1 MMRPLVQTSF
11 YRSSWMKRFSTTMG
25 SLAILAGLAVAGPAM
40 AQEKAAPLQWQY
52 FQADENGFNRTPV
65 LLTGDKEA
73 ILLDGGFTL
82 SDGKAVA
89 EKIKETGKKLTTIFV
104 SQSDPDYYFS
114 LGPVKAAFPDARII
128 AAPETVDAIKGNIEA
143 KLKVWGPQLK
153 DNGPQKLSDVV
164 IPEASDVKALELEGN
179 EIEIVPAEGMTNRRY
194 LWVPSLKAVFG
205 GVLTTAGEHVW
216 LADTPDLAQREAWI
230 RNLDTIAARNPEV
243 VVPAHMK
250 PGSVTDV
257 SAIKFTR
264 DYIAAFDEEAAKAK
278 DSGELIAAMKK
289 RYPDLGGESS
299 LELGAKVIKGEMK
312 WE

>member
-1 MMRPLVQTSF
+1 
-11 YRSSWMKRFSTTMG
+11 MKRFSMTMG

-89 EKIKETGKKLTTIFV
+89 EKIKETGKKLTTIYV

-114 LGPVKAAFPDARII
+114 LGPIKAAFPDARII

-205 GVLTTAGEHVW
+205 GVLITAGEHVW
-216 LADTPDLAQREAWI
+216 LADTPELSQREAWI

-250 PGSVTDV
+250 PGSATDV

>member
-1 MMRPLVQTSF
+1 
-11 YRSSWMKRFSTTMG
+11 MKRVFGIISG
-25 SLAILAGLAVAGPAM
+25 LALAAGLAMVGHAT
-40 AQEKAAPLQWQY
+40 AQDAAKPLKWQY
-52 FQADENGFNRTPV
+52 FQADENGFLRTPV
-65 LLTGDKEA
+65 LLEGESEA

-89 EKIKETGKKLTTIFV
+89 EKIRESGKKLTTIYV

-114 LGPVKAAFPDARII
+114 LGPIRSAFPDARII
-128 AAPETVDAIKGNIEA
+128 AAPETVAAIKGNVEE

-153 DNGPQKLSDVV
+153 ENGPQALSDVV
-164 IPEASDVKALELEGN
+164 IPEASDAKALELDGN
-179 EIEIVPAEGMTNRRY
+179 AIEIVDAKGMDNRRY

-205 GVLTTAGEHVW
+205 GVLITAGEHVW
-216 LADTPDLAQREAWI
+216 LADTADEQQRKAWI
-230 RNLDTIAARNPEV
+230 ANLDAIAARDPAI
-243 VVPAHMK
+243 VVPAHMA
-250 PGSVTDV
+250 PGSATDV
-257 SAIKFTR
+257 SAITFTR
-264 DYIAAFDEEAAKAK
+264 DYLVAFEEEAAKAK

>member
-1 MMRPLVQTSF
+1 
-11 YRSSWMKRFSTTMG
+11 MKRFSKVIG
-25 SLAILAGLAVAGPAM
+25 GLAVLAGLAVMGHAA
-40 AQEKAAPLQWQY
+40 AQEKTAPLQWQY
-52 FQADENGFNRTPV
+52 FQADENGFLRTPV

-89 EKIKETGKKLTTIFV
+89 EKIRETGKKLTTIYI

-114 LGPVKAAFPDARII
+114 LGPIKAAFPDARII
-128 AAPETVDAIKGNIEA
+128 AAPATVEAIKGNIDN

-153 DNGPQKLSDVV
+153 DNGPQTLSDVV

-179 EIEIVPAEGMTNRRY
+179 EIEIVPAEGMKNRRY

-205 GVLTTAGEHVW
+205 GVLITAGEHVW

-230 RNLDTIAARNPEV
+230 RNLDAIAARNPAI
-243 VVPAHMK
+243 VVPVHMA
-250 PGSVTDV
+250 PGSPTDV
-257 SAIKFTR
+257 SAIRFTR

-289 RYPDLGGESS
+289 RYPGLGGESS

>member
-1 MMRPLVQTSF
+1 
-11 YRSSWMKRFSTTMG
+11 MKRFSMTMG

-40 AQEKAAPLQWQY
+40 AQEKASPLQWQY

-65 LLTGDKEA
+65 LLTGDKDA

-89 EKIKETGKKLTTIFV
+89 EKIKEMGKKLTTIYV

-114 LGPVKAAFPDARII
+114 LGPIKAAFPDARIV

-179 EIEIVPAEGMTNRRY
+179 EIEIVSAEGMTNRRY

-205 GVLTTAGEHVW
+205 GVLITAGEHVW
-216 LADTPDLAQREAWI
+216 LADTPDLSQREAWI

-250 PGSVTDV
+250 PGSATDV

>member
-1 MMRPLVQTSF
+1 
-11 YRSSWMKRFSTTMG
+11 MKRFSMTMG

-40 AQEKAAPLQWQY
+40 AQEKASPLQWQY

-65 LLTGDKEA
+65 LLTGDKDA

-89 EKIKETGKKLTTIFV
+89 EKIKETGKKLTTIYV

-114 LGPVKAAFPDARII
+114 LGPIKAAFPDARII

-205 GVLTTAGEHVW
+205 GVLITAGEHVW
-216 LADTPDLAQREAWI
+216 LADTPELSQREAWI

-250 PGSVTDV
+250 PGSATDV

-264 DYIAAFDEEAAKAK
+264 DYIAAFDEEAVKAK

>member
-11 YRSSWMKRFSTTMG
+11 YRSSWMKRFSMTMG
-25 SLAILAGLAVAGPAM
+25 SLAILAGLAVAGPTM
-40 AQEKAAPLQWQY
+40 AQEKTAPLQWQY

-89 EKIKETGKKLTTIFV
+89 EKIKETGKKLTMIYV

-114 LGPVKAAFPDARII
+114 LGPIKAAFPDARII

-153 DNGPQKLSDVV
+153 DNGPQKLLDAV

-179 EIEIVPAEGMTNRRY
+179 EIEIVPAKGMTNRRY

-205 GVLTTAGEHVW
+205 GVLITAGEHIW
-216 LADTPDLAQREAWI
+216 LADTPNLSQREDWI

-250 PGSVTDV
+250 AGSATDV
-257 SAIKFTR
+257 SAVKFTR

-278 DSGELIAAMKK
+278 DSSELIAAMKK

-299 LELGAKVIKGEMK
+299 LELGAKVIKGEME

>member
-1 MMRPLVQTSF
+1 
-11 YRSSWMKRFSTTMG
+11 MKRFSTTMG

-40 AQEKAAPLQWQY
+40 AQEKASPLQWQY

-65 LLTGDKEA
+65 LLTGDKDA

-89 EKIKETGKKLTTIFV
+89 EKIKETGKKLTTIYV

-114 LGPVKAAFPDARII
+114 LGPIKAAFPDARII

-179 EIEIVPAEGMTNRRY
+179 EIEIVPAKGMTNRRY

-205 GVLTTAGEHVW
+205 GVLITAGEHVW
-216 LADTPDLAQREAWI
+216 LADTPDLSQREAWI

-250 PGSVTDV
+250 PGSATDV

-289 RYPDLGGESS
+289 RYPDIGGESS

>member
-1 MMRPLVQTSF
+1 
-11 YRSSWMKRFSTTMG
+11 MKRFSMTMG

-89 EKIKETGKKLTTIFV
+89 EKIKETGKKLTAIYV

-114 LGPVKAAFPDARII
+114 LGPIKAAFPDARII

-179 EIEIVPAEGMTNRRY
+179 EIEIVPAKGMTNRRY

-216 LADTPDLAQREAWI
+216 LADTPDLSQREAWI

-250 PGSVTDV
+250 PGSATDV

>member
-1 MMRPLVQTSF
+1 
-11 YRSSWMKRFSTTMG
+11 MKRFSMTMG

-40 AQEKAAPLQWQY
+40 AQEKASPLQWQY

-65 LLTGDKEA
+65 LLTGDKDA

-89 EKIKETGKKLTTIFV
+89 EKIKETGKKLTTIYV

-114 LGPVKAAFPDARII
+114 LGPIKAAFPDARII

-179 EIEIVPAEGMTNRRY
+179 EIEIVSAEGMTNRRY

-205 GVLTTAGEHVW
+205 GVLITAGEHVW
-216 LADTPDLAQREAWI
+216 LADTPDLSQREAWI

-250 PGSVTDV
+250 PGSATDV

-264 DYIAAFDEEAAKAK
+264 DYIAVFDEEAAKAK

>member
-1 MMRPLVQTSF
+1 
-11 YRSSWMKRFSTTMG
+11 MKRFSMTMG

-40 AQEKAAPLQWQY
+40 AQEKTAPLQWQY

-89 EKIKETGKKLTTIFV
+89 EKIKETGKKLTTIYV

-114 LGPVKAAFPDARII
+114 LGPIKAVFPDARII

-205 GVLTTAGEHVW
+205 GVLITAGEHVW
-216 LADTPDLAQREAWI
+216 LADTPDLSQREAWI

-250 PGSVTDV
+250 PGSATDV

>member
-1 MMRPLVQTSF
+1 
-11 YRSSWMKRFSTTMG
+11 MKRFSMTMG

-40 AQEKAAPLQWQY
+40 AQEKASPLQWQY

-65 LLTGDKEA
+65 LLTGDKDA

-89 EKIKETGKKLTTIFV
+89 EKIKETGKKLTTIYV

-114 LGPVKAAFPDARII
+114 LGPIKAAFPDARII

-179 EIEIVPAEGMTNRRY
+179 EIEIVSAEGMTNRRY

-205 GVLTTAGEHVW
+205 GVLITAGEHVW
-216 LADTPDLAQREAWI
+216 LADTPDLSQREAWI

-250 PGSVTDV
+250 PGSATDV

>member
-1 MMRPLVQTSF
+1 
-11 YRSSWMKRFSTTMG
+11 MKRFSMMMG
-25 SLAILAGLAVAGPAM
+25 SLAVLAGLAVAGSAL
-40 AQEKAAPLQWQY
+40 AQEKVAPLQWQY

-89 EKIKETGKKLTTIFV
+89 EKIKETGKKLTTIYV

-114 LGPVKAAFPDARII
+114 LGPIKAAFPDARII
-128 AAPETVDAIKGNIEA
+128 AAPETVEAIKGNIDN

-179 EIEIVPAEGMTNRRY
+179 EIEIVPAEGMKNRRY

-205 GVLTTAGEHVW
+205 GVLISSGGHVW
-216 LADTPDLAQREAWI
+216 LADTPDLAQRKAWI
-230 RNLDTIAARNPEV
+230 RNLDAIAVRNPAI
-243 VVPAHMK
+243 VVPAHMAA
-250 PGSVTDV
+250 GSATDV

-264 DYIAAFDEEAAKAK
+264 DYITAFDEEAAKAK

>member
-1 MMRPLVQTSF
+1 
-11 YRSSWMKRFSTTMG
+11 MKRFSMTMG

-40 AQEKAAPLQWQY
+40 AQEKASPLQWQY

-65 LLTGDKEA
+65 LLTGDKDA

-89 EKIKETGKKLTTIFV
+89 EKIKETGKKLTTIYV

-114 LGPVKAAFPDARII
+114 LGPIKAAFPDARII

-179 EIEIVPAEGMTNRRY
+179 EIEIVSAEGMTNRRY

-205 GVLTTAGEHVW
+205 GVLITAGEHVW
-216 LADTPDLAQREAWI
+216 LADTPDLSQREAWI

-243 VVPAHMK
+243 DLPL
-250 PGSVTDV
+250 
-257 SAIKFTR
+257 F
-264 DYIAAFDEEAAKAK
+264 
-278 DSGELIAAMKK
+278 SGEVLSLI
-289 RYPDLGGESS
+289 YGLSS
-299 LELGAKVIKGEMK
+299 RT
-312 WE
+312 

>member
-1 MMRPLVQTSF
+1 
-11 YRSSWMKRFSTTMG
+11 MKRFSTTMG

-40 AQEKAAPLQWQY
+40 AQEKASPLQWQY

-89 EKIKETGKKLTTIFV
+89 EKIKETGKKLTTIYV

-114 LGPVKAAFPDARII
+114 LGPIKAAFPDARII

-205 GVLTTAGEHVW
+205 GVLITAGEHVW
-216 LADTPDLAQREAWI
+216 LADTPDLSQREAWI

-289 RYPDLGGESS
+289 RYPDIGGESS

>member
-1 MMRPLVQTSF
+1 
-11 YRSSWMKRFSTTMG
+11 MKRFSTTMG

-40 AQEKAAPLQWQY
+40 AQEKASPLQWQY

-65 LLTGDKEA
+65 LLTGDKDA

-89 EKIKETGKKLTTIFV
+89 EKIKETGKKLTTIYV

-114 LGPVKAAFPDARII
+114 LGPIKAAFPDARII

-205 GVLTTAGEHVW
+205 GVLITAGEHVW
-216 LADTPDLAQREAWI
+216 LADTLDLSQREAWI

-250 PGSVTDV
+250 PGSATDV

-289 RYPDLGGESS
+289 RYPDIGGESS

>member
-1 MMRPLVQTSF
+1 
-11 YRSSWMKRFSTTMG
+11 MKRFSMTMG
-25 SLAILAGLAVAGPAM
+25 SLAILAGLAVAGPTM
-40 AQEKAAPLQWQY
+40 AQEKTAPLQWQY

-89 EKIKETGKKLTTIFV
+89 EKIKETGKKLTMIYV

-114 LGPVKAAFPDARII
+114 LGPIKAAFPDARII

-153 DNGPQKLSDVV
+153 DNGPQKLLDAV

-179 EIEIVPAEGMTNRRY
+179 EIEIVPAKGMTNRRY

-205 GVLTTAGEHVW
+205 GVLITAGEHIW
-216 LADTPDLAQREAWI
+216 LADTPNLSQREDWI

-250 PGSVTDV
+250 AGSATDV
-257 SAIKFTR
+257 SAVKFTR

-278 DSGELIAAMKK
+278 DSSELIAAMKK

-299 LELGAKVIKGEMK
+299 LELGAKVIKGEME

>member
-1 MMRPLVQTSF
+1 
-11 YRSSWMKRFSTTMG
+11 MKRFSTTMG

-205 GVLTTAGEHVW
+205 GVLITAGEHVW
-216 LADTPDLAQREAWI
+216 LADTPDLSQREAWI

>member
-1 MMRPLVQTSF
+1 
-11 YRSSWMKRFSTTMG
+11 MKRFSTTMG

-40 AQEKAAPLQWQY
+40 AQEKASPLQWQY

-65 LLTGDKEA
+65 LLTGDKDA

-89 EKIKETGKKLTTIFV
+89 EKIKETGKKLTTIYV

-114 LGPVKAAFPDARII
+114 LGPIKAAFPDARII

-205 GVLTTAGEHVW
+205 GVLITAGEHVW
-216 LADTPDLAQREAWI
+216 LADTPDLSQREAWI

-250 PGSVTDV
+250 PGSATDV

-289 RYPDLGGESS
+289 RYPDIGGESS

>member
-1 MMRPLVQTSF
+1 
-11 YRSSWMKRFSTTMG
+11 MKRFSTTMG

-40 AQEKAAPLQWQY
+40 AQEKASPLQWQY

-65 LLTGDKEA
+65 LLTGDKDA

-89 EKIKETGKKLTTIFV
+89 EKIKETGKKLTTIYV

-114 LGPVKAAFPDARII
+114 LGPIKAAFPDARII

-179 EIEIVPAEGMTNRRY
+179 EIEIVSAEGMTNRRY

-205 GVLTTAGEHVW
+205 GVLITAGEHVW
-216 LADTPDLAQREAWI
+216 LADTPDLSQREAWI

-250 PGSVTDV
+250 PGSATDV

-289 RYPDLGGESS
+289 RYPDIGGESS

>member
-1 MMRPLVQTSF
+1 
-11 YRSSWMKRFSTTMG
+11 MKRFSMTMG

-40 AQEKAAPLQWQY
+40 AQEKASPLQWQY

-65 LLTGDKEA
+65 LLTGDKDA

-89 EKIKETGKKLTTIFV
+89 EKIKEMGKKLTTIYV

-114 LGPVKAAFPDARII
+114 LGPIKAAFPDARII

-179 EIEIVPAEGMTNRRY
+179 EIEIVSAEGMTNRRY

-205 GVLTTAGEHVW
+205 GVLITAGEHVW
-216 LADTPDLAQREAWI
+216 LADTPDLSQREAWI

-250 PGSVTDV
+250 PGSATDV

>member
-1 MMRPLVQTSF
+1 
-11 YRSSWMKRFSTTMG
+11 MKRFSTTMG

-40 AQEKAAPLQWQY
+40 AQEKASPLQWQY

-89 EKIKETGKKLTTIFV
+89 EKIKETGKKLTTIYV

-114 LGPVKAAFPDARII
+114 LGPIKAAFPDARII

-205 GVLTTAGEHVW
+205 GVLITAGEHVW
-216 LADTPDLAQREAWI
+216 LADTPDLSQREAWI

-250 PGSVTDV
+250 PGSATDV

-289 RYPDLGGESS
+289 RYPDIGGESS

>member
-1 MMRPLVQTSF
+1 
-11 YRSSWMKRFSTTMG
+11 MKRFSMTMG

-89 EKIKETGKKLTTIFV
+89 EKIKETGKKLTAIYV

-114 LGPVKAAFPDARII
+114 LGPIKAAFPDARII

-153 DNGPQKLSDVV
+153 DNAPQKLSDVV

-179 EIEIVPAEGMTNRRY
+179 EIEIVPAKGMTNRRY

-216 LADTPDLAQREAWI
+216 LADTPDLSQREAWI

-250 PGSVTDV
+250 PGSATDV

>member
-1 MMRPLVQTSF
+1 
-11 YRSSWMKRFSTTMG
+11 MKRFSMTMG

-40 AQEKAAPLQWQY
+40 AQEKASPLQWQY

-89 EKIKETGKKLTTIFV
+89 EKIKETGKKLTTIYV

-114 LGPVKAAFPDARII
+114 LGPIKAAFPDARII

-179 EIEIVPAEGMTNRRY
+179 EIEIVSAEGMTNRRY

-205 GVLTTAGEHVW
+205 GVLITAGEHVW
-216 LADTPDLAQREAWI
+216 LADTPDLSQREAWI

-250 PGSVTDV
+250 PGSATDV

>member
-1 MMRPLVQTSF
+1 
-11 YRSSWMKRFSTTMG
+11 MKRFSTTMG

-40 AQEKAAPLQWQY
+40 AQEKTAPLQWQY

-89 EKIKETGKKLTTIFV
+89 EKIKETGKKLTMIYV

-114 LGPVKAAFPDARII
+114 LGPIKAAFPDARII

-205 GVLTTAGEHVW
+205 GVLITAGEHIW
-216 LADTPDLAQREAWI
+216 LADTPDLAQREARI

-250 PGSVTDV
+250 PGSATDV
-257 SAIKFTR
+257 SAVKFTR

-278 DSGELIAAMKK
+278 DSSELIAAMKK

>member
-1 MMRPLVQTSF
+1 
-11 YRSSWMKRFSTTMG
+11 MKRFSTTMG
-25 SLAILAGLAVAGPAM
+25 SLAILAGLAVASPAM
-40 AQEKAAPLQWQY
+40 AQEKASPLQWQY

-65 LLTGDKEA
+65 LLTGDKDA

-89 EKIKETGKKLTTIFV
+89 EKIKETGKKLTTIYV

-114 LGPVKAAFPDARII
+114 LGPIKAAFPDARII

-205 GVLTTAGEHVW
+205 GVLITAGEHVW
-216 LADTPDLAQREAWI
+216 LADTPDLSQREAWI

-250 PGSVTDV
+250 PGSATDV

-289 RYPDLGGESS
+289 RYPDIGGESS

>member
-1 MMRPLVQTSF
+1 
-11 YRSSWMKRFSTTMG
+11 MKRFSTTMG

-40 AQEKAAPLQWQY
+40 AQEKASPLQWQY

-65 LLTGDKEA
+65 LLTGDKDA

-89 EKIKETGKKLTTIFV
+89 EKIKETGKKLTTIYV

-114 LGPVKAAFPDARII
+114 LGPIKAAFPDARII

-179 EIEIVPAEGMTNRRY
+179 EIEIVSAEGMTNRRY

-205 GVLTTAGEHVW
+205 GVLITAGEHVW
-216 LADTPDLAQREAWI
+216 LADTPDLSQREAWI

-250 PGSVTDV
+250 PGSATDV

>member
-1 MMRPLVQTSF
+1 
-11 YRSSWMKRFSTTMG
+11 MKRFLRIMNG
-25 SLAILAGLAVAGPAM
+25 LALAVGLTVAGQAVAQENAGL
-40 AQEKAAPLQWQY
+40 LQWQY
-52 FQADENGFNRTPV
+52 FQADENGFLRTPV

-73 ILLDGGFTL
+73 VLLDGGFTL

-89 EKIKETGKKLTTIFV
+89 EKIKETGKKLTTIYV

-114 LGPVKAAFPDARII
+114 LGPIKSAFPDAHII
-128 AAPETVDAIKGNIEA
+128 AVPETVDAIKGNIEM

-164 IPEASDVKALELEGN
+164 IPEPSDTKVLELEGKQ
-179 EIEIVPAEGMTNRRY
+179 IEIVPAEGMKNRRY

-205 GVLTTAGEHVW
+205 GVLITAGEHVW
-216 LADTPDLAQREAWI
+216 LADTPDRAQREAWI
-230 RNLDTIAARNPEV
+230 RNLDAIAARNPEV

-250 PGSVTDV
+250 SGSTTNV

>member
-1 MMRPLVQTSF
+1 M
-11 YRSSWMKRFSTTMG
+11 TMG

-40 AQEKAAPLQWQY
+40 AQEKASPLQWQY

-65 LLTGDKEA
+65 LLTGDKDA

-89 EKIKETGKKLTTIFV
+89 EKIKETGKKLTTIYV

-114 LGPVKAAFPDARII
+114 LGPIKAAFPDARII

-205 GVLTTAGEHVW
+205 GVLITAGEHVW
-216 LADTPDLAQREAWI
+216 LADTPELSQREAWI

-250 PGSVTDV
+250 PGSATDV

>member
-1 MMRPLVQTSF
+1 
-11 YRSSWMKRFSTTMG
+11 MKRFSMTMG

-40 AQEKAAPLQWQY
+40 AQEKASPLQWQY

-65 LLTGDKEA
+65 LLTGDKDA

-89 EKIKETGKKLTTIFV
+89 EKIKETGKKLTTIYV

-114 LGPVKAAFPDARII
+114 LGPIKAAFPDARII

-205 GVLTTAGEHVW
+205 GVLITAGEHVW
-216 LADTPDLAQREAWI
+216 LADTPDLSQREAWI

-250 PGSVTDV
+250 PGSATDV

-289 RYPDLGGESS
+289 RYPDIGGESS

>member
-1 MMRPLVQTSF
+1 ME
-11 YRSSWMKRFSTTMG
+11 RFSDILRG
-25 SLAILAGLAVAGPAM
+25 AVFAAIGVAGLAVAGPAA
-40 AQEKAAPLQWQY
+40 AQEKAAPLKWQF

-65 LLTGDKEA
+65 LLTGEKEA
-73 ILLDGGFTL
+73 VLLDGGFTF

-89 EKIKETGKKLTTIFV
+89 EKIKETGKKLTTVYV
-104 SQSDPDYYFS
+104 SQSDPDYYFNLREIKS
-114 LGPVKAAFPDARII
+114 AFPDVKII
-128 AAPETVDAIKGNIEA
+128 AAPEAVAAINGNVET

-153 DNGPQKLSDVV
+153 ENGPQSLSDLVL
-164 IPEASDVKALELEGN
+164 PQASDEKTLTLEGN
-179 EIEIVPAEGMTNRRY
+179 EIEIIPAEGMKNRRY

-205 GVLTTAGEHVW
+205 GVLIGAGEHIW

-230 RNLDTIAARNPEV
+230 KTLDAIATRNPEV

-250 PGSVTDV
+250 AGSATDI
-257 SAIKFTR
+257 SAVKFTR

-278 DSGELIAAMKK
+278 DSAELIAAMKK

>member
-1 MMRPLVQTSF
+1 
-11 YRSSWMKRFSTTMG
+11 MKRFSMTMG

-40 AQEKAAPLQWQY
+40 AQEKASPLQWQY

-65 LLTGDKEA
+65 LLTGDKDA

-89 EKIKETGKKLTTIFV
+89 EKIKETGKKLTTIYV

-114 LGPVKAAFPDARII
+114 LGPIKAAFPDARII

-205 GVLTTAGEHVW
+205 GVLITAGEHVW
-216 LADTPDLAQREAWI
+216 LADTPELSQREAWI

-250 PGSVTDV
+250 PGSATDV

>member
-1 MMRPLVQTSF
+1 
-11 YRSSWMKRFSTTMG
+11 MKRFSMTMG

-89 EKIKETGKKLTTIFV
+89 EKIKETGKKLTTIYV

-114 LGPVKAAFPDARII
+114 LGPIKAAFPDARII

-205 GVLTTAGEHVW
+205 GVLITAGEHVW
-216 LADTPDLAQREAWI
+216 LADTPELSQREAWI

-250 PGSVTDV
+250 PGSATDV

-289 RYPDLGGESS
+289 RYHDLGGESS